1 MFFRFHYIRQDILD
15 LIFYELIWPS
25 PDLQY
30 SYTVW
35 KSIVKIKIFI
45 FYYLYLN
52 RKKTRGDTKKSKK
65 CVLTD
70 YSLFSLCTL
79 TYQLTDDLKSFS
91 DMQILLLKMVQIT
104 FFINVANT

>member
-35 KSIVKIKIFI
+35 KSIVKIKN
-45 FYYLYLN
+45 LYFLLPLFKQEKDL
-52 RKKTRGDTKKSKK
+52 RWYKKVYKM
-65 CVLTD
+65 CVD
-70 YSLFSLCTL
+70 RLFT
-79 TYQLTDDLKSFS
+79 
-91 DMQILLLKMVQIT
+91 V
-104 FFINVANT
+104 